1 MSYTETMM
9 EYVYDQYCI
18 DYNMENTL
26 DFLEDEINF
35 TREEIKEMIQYT
47 IDYNKNQFI
56 KDYNSLVEQFKTKLN
71 FSKIDRIEEKIK
83 WPKKSGVYVVWKDND
98 NSFKN
103 LIYVGMTGKFK
114 RDKKTR
120 RVIFNKG
127 AFNKREYRYTP
138 YRFCES
144 KKDGEKQFSFRY
156 IPKGKNSKEQSKI
169 KYEKEAYEKT
179 IRYSRLIIH
188 CFHVSESHKDYTP
201 ELLEKEILTKYL
213 KSSGELPD
221 ANNEL

>member
-1 MSYTETMM
+1 M
-9 EYVYDQYCI
+9 
-18 DYNMENTL
+18 N
-26 DFLEDEINF
+26 
-35 TREEIKEMIQYT
+35 KE
-47 IDYNKNQFI
+47 QFI
-56 KDYNSLVEQFKTKLN
+56 KEYNSLVEEFKSKLT
-71 FSKIDRIEEKIK
+71 FTKIDCEKYRIK
-83 WPKKSGVYVVWKDND
+83 WPPKSGVYVVWKDNE